1 MFVLTPELIVGVLVV
16 IAVPTVIGQVRSAV
30 VWAVQL
36 KRADMAKR
44 SVPAGDIAR
53 QLELLQQSVDA
64 MAVEVERISEWQRA
78 AALPLPVVRR
88 KIEASGTIT

>member
-1 MFVLTPELIVGVLVV
+1 MVVLTPELIVGVLIV
-16 IAVPTVIGQVRSAV
+16 IAVPTVIGQIRSVV

-44 SVPAGDIAR
+44 SVPPTDISG

-78 AALPLPVVRR
+78 AALPPPVTRR
-88 KIEASGTIT
+88 PIEASRTTT

>member
-1 MFVLTPELIVGVLVV
+1 MVVLTPELIIGVLVV

-30 VWAVQL
+30 VWAIHQ

-44 SVPAGDIAR
+44 SMPASDISR
-53 QLELLQQSVDA
+53 QLETLQQSVDA

-78 AALPLPVVRR
+78 TSLPLPVPPR
-88 KIEASGTIT
+88 KIESSRTIT

>member
-1 MFVLTPELIVGVLVV
+1 MVVLTPELIVGVLIV

-36 KRADMAKR
+36 KRADIAKR
-44 SVPAGDIAR
+44 SMPAPDISC

-64 MAVEVERISEWQRA
+64 MAIEVERISEWQRA
-78 AALPLPVVRR
+78 GALQLPVVLR
-88 KIEASGTIT
+88 KIEATGSIT

>member
-1 MFVLTPELIVGVLVV
+1 MFVVTPELIVGVLIV
-16 IAVPTVIGQVRSAV
+16 IAVPTVIGQVRSLV

-36 KRADMAKR
+36 KRADIAKR
-44 SVPAGDIAR
+44 SAPAADVSR

-78 AALPLPVVRR
+78 ASLPPPVIPRQ
-88 KIEASGTIT
+88 IETSRTTM

>member
-16 IAVPTVIGQVRSAV
+16 IAVPTVIGQVRSLV

-44 SVPAGDIAR
+44 SVPADDISR

-78 AALPLPVVRR
+78 AALAPLGAPRR
-88 KIEASGTIT
+88 IEAPRPIT

>member
-44 SVPAGDIAR
+44 SVPAADIAR